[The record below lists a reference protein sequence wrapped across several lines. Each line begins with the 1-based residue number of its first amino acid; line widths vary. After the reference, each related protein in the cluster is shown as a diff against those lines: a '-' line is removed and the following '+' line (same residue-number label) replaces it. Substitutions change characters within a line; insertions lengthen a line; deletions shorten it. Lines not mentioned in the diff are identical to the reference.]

1 MSARIFVRFQ
11 SAGIHHWPGATG
23 ERAYLATPHRHQ
35 FHVEVAV
42 PVTHDD
48 REVEFHDL
56 LEFCRSAFPT
66 GDLGAMS
73 CEMLARQL
81 GDAVMQRYLRPVTV
95 TVSED
100 GECGS
105 VVEMAPPQHLIC
117 REIGIDTMHRVPD
130 HGSKCRNLHGHRYKV
145 EAICSGPLAAEGEQ
159 RGMVLDFGFLKAAM
173 MEVID
178 AACDHGT
185 VLWVDDPLLPTI
197 AGDEMAAE
205 ARAGLTDGFWAGE
218 GQCGK
223 LYVIGTTPTAE
234 NLARHWHQRL
244 APEVVV
250 RSGGLATLAQVR
262 VWETPNC
269 WAAYPA
275 EGGAA

>member
-1 MSARIFVRFQ
+1 MTARIFVRFQ
-11 SAGIHHWPGATG
+11 SAGIHHWPAATG
-23 ERAYLATPHRHQ
+23 ARAYLAVPHRHQ

-42 PVTHDD
+42 PVSHDD

-56 LEFCRSAFPT
+56 LDFCRSEFPT
-66 GDLGAMS
+66 GDLGAQS

-81 GDAVMQRYLRPVTV
+81 GEAVLRRYHRPVTV

-105 VVEMAPPQHLIC
+105 VVDLAPPQHLIC
-117 REIGIDTMHRVPD
+117 REIGIDTMHRVSD

-145 EAICSGPLAAEGEQ
+145 EAICAGPLAEVGEQ
-159 RGMVLDFGFLKAAM
+159 RGMVLDFGFLKSAM
-173 MEVID
+173 MDFID
-178 AACDHGT
+178 TPCDHGT

-197 AGDEMAAE
+197 AGTDT
-205 ARAGLTDGFWAGE
+205 AGVACDNLTDGFWAGT

-223 LYVIGTTPTAE
+223 LYVVDFTPTAE

-244 APEVVV
+244 APEVVA
-250 RSGGLATLAQVR
+250 RSAGLATLAQVR

-275 EGGAA
+275 EWGAA